1 MISGL
6 LKNIAA
12 ARIARRLGMIV
23 AVSILGLIAH
33 TVLNTEML
41 HRQLVQQ
48 HKQQAQMAVEGAL
61 AVAHY
66 YVDQEKQGILS
77 RAEAQGLALDAMG
90 AMRYGGEYIWVNDD
104 KALVLLHPT
113 SPEVVGTSQWDNR
126 DPGGTYL
133 FREFIKAAAG
143 PENKGFV
150 FYKWPRGG
158 SGAFDKVAFV
168 QQIPE
173 WGWIAGSA
181 IYIDDIE
188 HQYHKAL
195 LVELGIV
202 SLIGGIVFL
211 LSIAIS
217 RTLSRPL
224 HELTVVMGRL
234 SGGDLDVRVPDASA
248 KNELGEMAAA
258 IAVFRDN
265 AVTARALEAEKAREE
280 AFRQRRQEALERL
293 MAQFKDRVSN
303 RLGTVASAAAQLE
316 ATSGGLRDQARE
328 TGERSELVAEGA
340 HIARDNVGTVAA
352 ATEELTA
359 SSSEIGRQVEITSS
373 ITGQAVEKAHQARST
388 VAELAQVVESVQG
401 VVGLIADIAAQTNL
415 LALNATIEAARAGEA
430 GKGFAVVASEV
441 KSLANQTAKATDDIA
456 GQARAVQDAAGDAA
470 AMMAEIADIIDRIGQ
485 NSGTIASAVTQQ
497 AAATAE
503 ISRNVHEAARRTSEV
518 SDNIAVVREGTHFTL
533 SASTQLHGAAG
544 SLSEQA
550 DQLRDEVAKFL
561 SDVEHAGEQAA

>member
-1 MISGL
+1 MISV
-6 LKNIAA
+6 IAKKLSA
-12 ARIARRLGMIV
+12 APIGRRLTMIV

-33 TVLNTEML
+33 SVFNTEML
-41 HRQLVQQ
+41 HSKLVEQ
-48 HKQQAQMAVEGAL
+48 HKEQAQMAVEGAM
-61 AVAHY
+61 AVARHY
-66 YVDQEKQGILS
+66 ADMEKQGLLS
-77 RAEAQGLALDAMG
+77 RAEAQGASLDAMG
-90 AMRYGGEYIWVNDD
+90 AMRYDGEYIWVNDD
-104 KALVLLHPT
+104 KALVLMHPT
-113 SPEVVGTSQWDNR
+113 TPAVVGTSQWDNQ
-126 DPGGTYL
+126 DPDGIYV
-133 FREFIKAAAG
+133 FREFVKVATSTDRQ
-143 PENKGFV
+143 GFV

-168 QQIPE
+168 QQLPE
-173 WGWIAGSA
+173 WGWIIGSA
-181 IYIDDIE
+181 IYIDDIDN
-188 HQYHKAL
+188 QYRKAL
-195 LVELGIV
+195 VIELAIVLLVGA
-202 SLIGGIVFL
+202 IVFL
-211 LSIAIS
+211 VSMAIS

-224 HELTVVMGRL
+224 QELTAVMRRL
-234 SGGDLDVRVPDASA
+234 AGGDLAVRVPDATEQ
-248 KNELGEMAAA
+248 NELGEMAAA
-258 IAVFRDN
+258 VAVFRDN
-265 AVTARALEAEKAREE
+265 AVTARNLEAEKAKEE

-293 MAQFKDRVSN
+293 TAEFKARVSE

-316 ATSGGLRDQARE
+316 ATSGGLSNQARE

-359 SSSEIGRQVEITSS
+359 SSSEIGRQVEITSA
-373 ITGQAVEKAHQARST
+373 ITGQAVEKAHHARTT

-470 AMMAEIADIIDRIGQ
+470 TMMAEIADIIDRIGQ

-503 ISRNVHEAARRTSEV
+503 ISRNVHEAARRTAEV

-550 DQLRDEVAKFL
+550 DQLRDDVTKFL
-561 SDVEHAGEQAA
+561 NDVEHAGEQAA

>member
-1 MISGL
+1 MISL
-6 LKNIAA
+6 IMKSITT
-12 ARIARRLGMIV
+12 ARIGRRLGMIV

-33 TVLNTEML
+33 TIFNTEML
-41 HRQLVQQ
+41 HHQLVQQ

-61 AVAHY
+61 AVARY
-66 YVDQEKQGILS
+66 YADQEKQGILS
-77 RAEAQGLALDAMG
+77 RAEAQGASLDAMS

-104 KALVLLHPT
+104 KALVLMHPT
-113 SPEVVGTSQWDNR
+113 SPAVVGTSQWDNR

-133 FREFIKAAAG
+133 FREFIKVATG
-143 PENKGFV
+143 PDNKGFV

-158 SGAFDKVAFV
+158 TEAFDKVAFV
-168 QQIPE
+168 QQLPE
-173 WGWIAGSA
+173 WGWIIGSA

-188 HQYHKAL
+188 RQYHQAL
-195 LVELGIV
+195 LTELAIV
-202 SLIGGIVFL
+202 SLIGVIVFL
-211 LSIAIS
+211 LSMAIS

-224 HELTVVMGRL
+224 HELTLVMRRL
-234 SGGDLDVRVPDASA
+234 AGGDLDVRVPDANA
-248 KNELGEMAAA
+248 QNELGEMAAA
-258 IAVFRDN
+258 VAVFRDN

-293 MAQFKDRVSN
+293 MSQFKARVSD

-328 TGERSELVAEGA
+328 TGERSELVADGA

-373 ITGQAVEKAHQARST
+373 ITGQAVQKAHQARST

>member
-1 MISGL
+1 MISL
-6 LKNIAA
+6 IMKSIAT
-12 ARIARRLGMIV
+12 ARIGRRLGMIV

-33 TVLNTEML
+33 TIFNTEML

-61 AVAHY
+61 AVARY
-66 YVDQEKQGILS
+66 YADQEKQGILS
-77 RAEAQGLALDAMG
+77 RAEAQGASLDAMG

-104 KALVLLHPT
+104 KALVLMHPT
-113 SPEVVGTSQWDNR
+113 SPAVVGTSQWDNR
-126 DPGGTYL
+126 DSGGTYL
-133 FREFIKAAAG
+133 FREFIKVATG
-143 PENKGFV
+143 PDNKGFV

-158 SGAFDKVAFV
+158 TEAFDKVAFV
-168 QQIPE
+168 QQLPE
-173 WGWIAGSA
+173 WGWIIGSA

-188 HQYHKAL
+188 RQYHQAL
-195 LVELGIV
+195 LTELAIV
-202 SLIGGIVFL
+202 SLIGVIVFL
-211 LSIAIS
+211 LSMAIS

-224 HELTVVMGRL
+224 HELTLVMRRL
-234 SGGDLDVRVPDASA
+234 AGGDLDVRVPDANA
-248 KNELGEMAAA
+248 QNELGEMAAA
-258 IAVFRDN
+258 VAVFRDN

-293 MAQFKDRVSN
+293 MSQFKARVSD

-328 TGERSELVAEGA
+328 TGERSELVADGA

-373 ITGQAVEKAHQARST
+373 ITGQAVQKAHQARST

-470 AMMAEIADIIDRIGQ
+470 SMMAEIADIIDRIGQ

>member
-1 MISGL
+1 MISAIVKKL
-6 LKNIAA
+6 SAA
-12 ARIARRLGMIV
+12 PIGWRLGMIV
-23 AVSILGLIAH
+23 AVSIMGLVAH
-33 TVLNTEML
+33 TIFNTEML

-48 HKQQAQMAVEGAL
+48 HKEQAQMAVEGAL
-61 AVAHY
+61 AVAGY
-66 YVDQEKQGILS
+66 YADLEKQGVLS
-77 RAEAQGLALDAMG
+77 RAEAQGSALDSMG

-104 KALVLLHPT
+104 KALVLMHPT
-113 SPEVVGTSQWDNR
+113 TPVVVGTSQWDSR
-126 DPGGTYL
+126 DPDGTYT
-133 FREFIKAAAG
+133 FREFVKAATG
-143 PENKGFV
+143 PDQKGFV
-150 FYKWPRGG
+150 FYKWPRDG

-168 QQIPE
+168 QQLPE
-173 WGWIAGSA
+173 WGWIIGSA
-181 IYIDDIE
+181 IYIDEIE
-188 HQYHKAL
+188 NQYRKAL
-195 LVELGIV
+195 VIELAIV

-224 HELTVVMGRL
+224 RALTVVMRRL
-234 SGGDLDVRVPDASA
+234 AGGDLDVQVPDTTA

-258 IAVFRDN
+258 VAVFRDN
-265 AVTARALEAEKAREE
+265 AVKARTLEAEKAREE
-280 AFRQRRQEALERL
+280 AFRQRRQEALEKL
-293 MAQFKDRVSN
+293 MVQFKGRVSS

-316 ATSGGLRDQARE
+316 ATSGGLSDQARE
-328 TGERSELVAEGA
+328 TGERSKLVAEGA
-340 HIARDNVGTVAA
+340 HVARDNVGTVAA

-359 SSSEIGRQVEITSS
+359 SSAEIGRQVEITST

-456 GQARAVQDAAGDAA
+456 GQARAVQGAAGDAA
-470 AMMAEIADIIDRIGQ
+470 TMMAEIADIIDRIGQ

-561 SDVEHAGEQAA
+561 NDVEHAGEQAA